1 MPKGLEDVSKY
12 PNLFAAL
19 LTDPDQ
25 PWTEEELGKL
35 ASGNVIRVLGDI
47 EKVWK
52 PPTHED
58 FPEKSYINFLR
69 FGTLSK
75 E

>member
-35 ASGNVIRVLGDI
+35 ASGNIIRVLGDI
-47 EKVWK
+47 EKVCA
-52 PPTHED
+52 TT
-58 FPEKSYINFLR
+58 N
-69 FGTLSK
+69 T
-75 E
+75 